1 MVAGDGGRQYGIKEG
16 MDDDAMQ
23 FAEGKKVEIGREG
36 RRAFMKKGSP
46 GRA

>member
-1 MVAGDGGRQYGIKEG
+1 